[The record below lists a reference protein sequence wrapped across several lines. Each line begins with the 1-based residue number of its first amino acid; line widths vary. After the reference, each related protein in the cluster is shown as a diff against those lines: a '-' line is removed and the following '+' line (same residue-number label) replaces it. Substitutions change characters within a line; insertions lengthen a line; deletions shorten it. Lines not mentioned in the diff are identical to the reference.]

1 MDQQKWLYFEFFDSD
16 NNIRSIAIKNPAE
29 DVSLEAA
36 TAVANVIIEKDVLRT
51 VTGASYVS
59 VSNIYYKTITKVPLV
74 AEAAE

>member
-1 MDQQKWLYFEFFDSD
+1 MDEQKWLYFEFLDSD